1 MPPAVSEESKLLLLV
16 LLLPFG
22 HLVELVLGLPKDIV
36 EIGIGEIALQ

>member
-1 MPPAVSEESKLLLLV
+1 MSPAVSEESKLFLLI

-22 HLVELVLGLPKDIV
+22 HLVELILGLPKDIV